1 MKNLFRASLALI
13 AVGVSVVAHA
23 ADMPTK
29 ALPAPVA
36 APPYNWS
43 GFYVGANFGGA
54 WTNGSL
60 SIPNNN
66 FYGGLTEFIGG
77 VQAGYNFQAGH
88 LLLGVEGDFDGA
100 TFSHPTLS
108 TPTLGSV
115 SQHWISTAAG
125 RIGLVEDRWLVYAK
139 VGGGW
144 VHSSALLNFPG
155 ASWSGS
161 NTSSGWLV
169 GAGLEYGFKSH
180 WTVRLEYDFLSL
192 ANWSSSTVPSLQLNR
207 DVQMVKAGIN
217 YKFDAGLPEPVAR
230 VRPADS
236 SARPGGEEDLAKQS
250 QNPIADL
257 VSVPFQ
263 SNTNFNTGPFNR
275 TQEVLNIQPVVPMHI
290 NEDWNM
296 ISRTIIPVIS
306 QPDPVL
312 DSSTNGIG
320 DITQSLFLSP
330 VHSGPLIW
338 GVGPVFTVPSATDP
352 ILGQGKVLLG
362 PTIVLLTTPG
372 HWVIGVL
379 ANNQWSVAGDPLR
392 PRVNTFL
399 AQPFINYNLE
409 HGWYLSTSPIITA
422 NWLAAPGQQWTV
434 PVGGGFGRVFK
445 LGDQPVNASI
455 NAYYNVER
463 PAGAS
468 TWSLRTTLAL
478 LFPVR

>member
-13 AVGVSVVAHA
+13 AIGGTVVAHA

-29 ALPAPVA
+29 APPASFS

-60 SIPNNN
+60 NIPNNN

-77 VQAGYNFQAGH
+77 VQAGYNFQAGQ

-100 TFSHPTLS
+100 TFSHPALP

-144 VHSSALLNFPG
+144 VHSNAILNFPG
-155 ASWSGS
+155 VSWSGS

-192 ANWSSSTVPSLQLNR
+192 ANWTSPTVPSVSLNR
-207 DVQMVKAGIN
+207 DVQMVKFGVN
-217 YKFDAGLPEPVAR
+217 YKFESGLDDIVERQKAASAR
-230 VRPADS
+230 SIPAD
-236 SARPGGEEDLAKQS
+236 EDLAKKS

-263 SNTNFNTGPFNR
+263 SNTNFNAGPFNR
-275 TQEVLNIQPVVPMHI
+275 TQEVLNIQPVVPLHL
-290 NEDWNM
+290 NADW
-296 ISRTIIPVIS
+296 
-306 QPDPVL
+306 
-312 DSSTNGIG
+312 
-320 DITQSLFLSP
+320 
-330 VHSGPLIW
+330 
-338 GVGPVFTVPSATDP
+338 
-352 ILGQGKVLLG
+352 
-362 PTIVLLTTPG
+362 
-372 HWVIGVL
+372 
-379 ANNQWSVAGDPLR
+379 
-392 PRVNTFL
+392 
-399 AQPFINYNLE
+399 
-409 HGWYLSTSPIITA
+409 
-422 NWLAAPGQQWTV
+422 
-434 PVGGGFGRVFK
+434 
-445 LGDQPVNASI
+445 
-455 NAYYNVER
+455 
-463 PAGAS
+463 
-468 TWSLRTTLAL
+468 
-478 LFPVR
+478 